1 MYENIIKNYVN
12 KLTKD
17 HIKNFCIKENITIS
31 NEEINIIYYYI
42 KNNWKDIM
50 YNPNPYLKI
59 AKEKLNKDVYEKLLD
74 LKDKYLK

>member
-17 HIKNFCIKENITIS
+17 HIKKFCIKENITIS

-59 AKEKLNKDVYEKLLD
+59 AKEKLNKDVYEKLLV

>member
-12 KLTKD
+12 KLTKN